1 MMKYVNERI
10 AEILYI
16 NNERAV
22 IRSDYIVIRWLC
34 VYFFF
39 LSLVLFTVHT
49 FPSII
54 QRGNSLYD
62 GL

>member
-22 IRSDYIVIRWLC
+22 IRSDYIVIRWLY

-39 LSLVLFTVHT
+39 FLLFYSPFTLFH
-49 FPSII
+49 
-54 QRGNSLYD
+54 L
-62 GL
+62 